1 MNYAKRTLVYFIVHT
16 SIGLIALII
25 FTMGYMPEGYRQ
37 SMLIG
42 LASGMLA
49 SGIPGIIVSARL
61 IKNPKKAE
69 KVELEKTEERTQFL
83 RMKSNSATY
92 SISVYLE
99 CAGVFIAGFLG
110 FREVSLS
117 LAFLLIAQVIS
128 FVVFASYYGRKY

>member
-1 MNYAKRTLVYFIVHT
+1 MKYAKRTLAYFIVHT

-25 FTMGYMPEGYRQ
+25 FLLGYMPEGYRQ
-37 SMLIG
+37 SMLTGI
-42 LASGMLA
+42 ASGFLA
-49 SGIPGIIVSARL
+49 SGILGIIVSIRL

-92 SISVYLE
+92 SVSIYIE
-99 CAGVFIAGFLG
+99 CAGVFISGFLG
-110 FREVSLS
+110 FREVSIT

-128 FVVFASYYGRKY
+128 FVAFASYYGKKY